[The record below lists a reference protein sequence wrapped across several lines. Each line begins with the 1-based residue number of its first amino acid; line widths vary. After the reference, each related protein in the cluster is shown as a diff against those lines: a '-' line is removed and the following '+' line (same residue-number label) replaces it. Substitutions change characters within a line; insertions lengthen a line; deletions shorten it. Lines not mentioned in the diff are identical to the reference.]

1 MLKFTEEEIKRK
13 SELRALIAADP
24 KSTQVS
30 EWMREQRD
38 IVSAAHARSV
48 QRAGQ
53 KRAKAEEKEEES
65 RVEVVK
71 PEDMLSPDELT
82 ESQENRAR
90 IQELRTEI
98 AAATRKKK
106 TADLQDE
113 LDDLIDR
120 EGELWRRAERR
131 AIKSGKCLPT
141 PKRED
146 HYDDDD
152 FDEAMEWHRL
162 NLAEAGCYRKSNS
175 AKTSFNLRK
184 AVEKELQLIEKKR
197 RTLRPDE
204 FEPEPNSEASS
215 VIDSDEE
222 KIKDTKPAP
231 SPADMSDVKLR
242 EEFSKQRFFFRDFL
256 GFTDRGELI
265 AALEAEIRRRR
276 LPLYWSARG
285 TRCMYVD
292 EAGNLLTSIASH
304 VYMGEVDRPDL
315 VPEPEPEL
323 KAIPTLTTFQR
334 TAREQWSNQHGSYLD
349 YPKQGS
355 VAEAD
360 VIKNTP
366 PVRSFTFVYMLAD
379 SLKFWPWG
387 EIQTGPLPRGTQ
399 VLRAPDPPGY
409 CDGSHVLPD
418 GVSFDEHHSVWRK
431 S

>member
-24 KSTQVS
+24 KSPQVS

-48 QRAGQ
+48 QRAEQ
-53 KRAKAEEKEEES
+53 RRSKAEEKEEES

-71 PEDMLSPDELT
+71 PEDMLSPDELA
-82 ESQENRAR
+82 ESQEDRAR

-106 TADLQDE
+106 KVDLQDE
-113 LDDLIDR
+113 LDDLIDC

-131 AIKSGKCLPT
+131 AIKSGKCLPM
-141 PKRED
+141 PQPESFQSGED
-146 HYDDDD
+146 FEETMQWYRLDLT
-152 FDEAMEWHRL
+152 EA
-162 NLAEAGCYRKSNS
+162 ACYRKLNS
-175 AKTSFNLRK
+175 PKTSFNLRRD
-184 AVEKELQLIEKKR
+184 VEKELERIEKKR

-265 AALEAEIRRRR
+265 AALEAEIRRRQ
-276 LPLYWSARG
+276 LPMFWWVKG
-285 TRCMYVD
+285 TRCVYVD
-292 EAGNLLTSIASH
+292 EAGESADQHYRPSLHGTSCPTRLGSH
-304 VYMGEVDRPDL
+304 AGAERGSYAYDR
-315 VPEPEPEL
+315 
-323 KAIPTLTTFQR
+323 ATGIPRKLGQPTHERSR
-334 TAREQWSNQHGSYLD
+334 TAS
-349 YPKQGS
+349 
-355 VAEAD
+355 
-360 VIKNTP
+360 
-366 PVRSFTFVYMLAD
+366 RSHRD
-379 SLKFWPWG
+379 
-387 EIQTGPLPRGTQ
+387 
-399 VLRAPDPPGY
+399 
-409 CDGSHVLPD
+409 C
-418 GVSFDEHHSVWRK
+418 
-431 S
+431 